1 MIKVDSSHFGP
12 VWGVGGGGG
21 ERAAATASSR
31 VRTRAFPSP
40 LFHPVFTSLVCIF
53 IIIIITTPSSLP
65 YKRERRKNKTLCMTR
80 NGARGRG
87 GCPSSD
93 GSGSSSSRGAVRCS
107 RECQNKETEEIE
119 RGHVAWLLGR
129 SVFLSCLSASPPPP
143 HKDLTKVHE
152 RQRGA
157 SEQATNKDK
166 TEKERKGRKKRI
178 YETKERPLTCY
189 FPLFPF
195 ALQTS
200 AGRSSRRIPPPLPP
214 IYEKYVHTSMP
225 PPFRIAEGR
234 GEGGK
239 PRRAHSRKGTS
250 ARHAAPFHRNTHT
263 CLPSKPLTA
272 F

>member
-1 MIKVDSSHFGP
+1 MT
-12 VWGVGGGGG
+12 
-21 ERAAATASSR
+21 AAAA
-31 VRTRAFPSP
+31 AAAGAP
-40 LFHPVFTSLVCIF
+40 LCGAAGSVKTKRRKRLRGGMLLGCLVDLSFCLVCL
-53 IIIIITTPSSLP
+53 LP
-65 YKRERRKNKTLCMTR
+65 
-80 NGARGRG
+80 
-87 GCPSSD
+87 
-93 GSGSSSSRGAVRCS
+93 
-107 RECQNKETEEIE
+107 
-119 RGHVAWLLGR
+119 
-129 SVFLSCLSASPPPP
+129 PPPP

-272 F
+272 FFSSVHPPTPPTRQGKQRP